1 VEPKQNPP
9 EVETGGFSFQKIAIL
24 DTDSRSQKST
34 ETKLMLVTA
43 LASGAMQQGSSRP
56 VLWLAALL
64 LPQR

>member
-1 VEPKQNPP
+1 VFYRVSTIRPRDVDDEVYPVEPKQNPP

-43 LASGAMQQGSSRP
+43 SA
-56 VLWLAALL
+56 
-64 LPQR
+64 